1 MRTSSKIA
9 LAGAVVILTGV
20 SAWALRAQPVAVETG
35 QVARGEFEQVVSD
48 DGKTRVRERY
58 AISAP
63 LAGRA
68 QRSHLKVGDLV
79 RVGDVVAILAPSIP
93 VLLDARTERELNE
106 HVGVADAQRLRAVA
120 QVQRADAQLA
130 QARVERERTAR
141 LSREGFVSATVRE
154 QAELAL
160 RTAEKEL
167 DAANF
172 AEHAAAHEAQLARTA
187 LVRYKSGSEDTG
199 GRGTQWT
206 VRSPVQG
213 VVLRLEHE
221 SEGVVGLGAPL
232 LELAD
237 IGSLE
242 AVVDILSQ
250 DAVAI
255 VPGMQARVEFG
266 AGISAVPA
274 RVRLVEPAAFTK
286 ISALGVEEQRVN
298 VVLEFTGPVDRI
310 PTIGDGFRIEAHIV
324 VFHATDCITIPVAAL
339 FRDDGNWAVFVVNAN
354 RAEKRTVKIARR
366 NDREA
371 LVESGLQPGETVAV
385 YPSDLLHDGART
397 KMLKQAR

>member
-20 SAWALRAQPVAVETG
+20 STWALRAQPVAVETG

-160 RTAEKEL
+160 RT
-167 DAANF
+167 
-172 AEHAAAHEAQLARTA
+172 
-187 LVRYKSGSEDTG
+187 
-199 GRGTQWT
+199 
-206 VRSPVQG
+206 
-213 VVLRLEHE
+213 
-221 SEGVVGLGAPL
+221 
-232 LELAD
+232 
-237 IGSLE
+237 
-242 AVVDILSQ
+242 
-250 DAVAI
+250 
-255 VPGMQARVEFG
+255 
-266 AGISAVPA
+266 
-274 RVRLVEPAAFTK
+274 
-286 ISALGVEEQRVN
+286 
-298 VVLEFTGPVDRI
+298 
-310 PTIGDGFRIEAHIV
+310 
-324 VFHATDCITIPVAAL
+324 
-339 FRDDGNWAVFVVNAN
+339 
-354 RAEKRTVKIARR
+354 
-366 NDREA
+366 
-371 LVESGLQPGETVAV
+371 
-385 YPSDLLHDGART
+385 
-397 KMLKQAR
+397 